1 MTLFPEMFSGP
12 FSESIIK
19 RAIDKGLAEISVHN
33 LRDWA
38 IDKHKTVDG
47 SPYGGG
53 AGMVMRVDVVDRA
66 VSYLKEKSGGKA
78 KVILLDTKG
87 NKFAQKMAE
96 KFSFESHLILIAGHY
111 EGLDHRIHEH
121 IADEVVS
128 IGEFVL
134 TGGELPAMIMV
145 DAVVRLLPGVLGN
158 PESLAEESYS
168 SQSGGEMEY
177 PQYTRPEEYKGW
189 RVPDVLLTGH
199 HAQIEQ
205 WRKSSKKKPAN

>member
-1 MTLFPEMFSGP
+1 MFRGP

-19 RAIDKGLAEISVHN
+19 RSVDKGLVEINVHN
-33 LRDWA
+33 LRGWA
-38 IDKHKTVDG
+38 TDKHKTVDG

-53 AGMVMRVDVVDRA
+53 AGMVMRVDVIDRA
-66 VSYLKEKSGGKA
+66 VSSLKEKSDGQA

-87 NKFAQKMAE
+87 KKFVQPMAGE
-96 KFSFESHLILIAGHY
+96 LSLEGHLILIAGHY

-134 TGGELPAMIMV
+134 TGGELPAMILV
-145 DAVVRLLPGVLGN
+145 DAVVRLVPGVLGN
-158 PESLAEESYS
+158 PDSLAEESYS
-168 SQSGGEMEY
+168 SQNEGEMEY

-199 HAQIEQ
+199 HVQIDQ
-205 WRKSSKKKPAN
+205 WRKNSKKKPA